1 MSEGSK
7 FAPIA
12 AVNVIAKEAEN
23 PAKVIIGSLDGGP
36 SVEAQFNPK
45 ELEVTRSVPWSKTNE
60 ANKSN
65 SKQKQTQGIH
75 LEFTGAEGRSLTLEL
90 LFDGYEPTGG
100 RSVDV
105 VQKIKDLETLASVRE
120 PGSKK
125 EELKRPH
132 RCVLVWG
139 SVLPRFNCVIES
151 LATKYTMF
159 SPAGVPL
166 RATCTV
172 KLKEA
177 DVVSTAKKK

>member
-1 MSEGSK
+1 MSDGSK

-12 AVNVIAKEAEN
+12 KVSVMAKDAKA

-65 SKQKQTQGIH
+65 SKQKETQGIH

-90 LFDGYEPTGG
+90 LFDNYEGG
-100 RSVDV
+100 ARGVSVV
-105 VQKIKDLETLASVRE
+105 NQVQALETLASVRE

-139 SVLPRFNCVIES
+139 AVLPRFNCVIES
-151 LATKYTMF
+151 LSTKYTMF
-159 SPAGVPL
+159 SPEGVPL

>member
-1 MSEGSK
+1 MSDGSK

-12 AVNVIAKEAEN
+12 KVSVAAKDAKA

-45 ELEVTRSVPWSKTNE
+45 ELEVTRNVPWSKTNE

-90 LFDGYEPTGG
+90 LFDNYEGG
-100 RSVDV
+100 PRGVSVV
-105 VQKIKDLETLASVRE
+105 EQIKALETLASVRE

-139 SVLPRFNCVIES
+139 EVLPRFNCVIES

-159 SPAGVPL
+159 SPTGVPL